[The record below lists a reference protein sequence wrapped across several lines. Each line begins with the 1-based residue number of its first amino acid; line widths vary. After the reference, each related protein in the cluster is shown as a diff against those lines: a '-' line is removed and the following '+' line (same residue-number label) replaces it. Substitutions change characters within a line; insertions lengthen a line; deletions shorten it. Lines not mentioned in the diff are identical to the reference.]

1 MDCLRLVS
9 HVWLGNDRLHY
20 LVEDVLRILVDVA
33 HRKHL
38 VVGRDSD
45 RIYESLFEVAVLA
58 RLLWLEVL
66 ELKLLFR
73 LA

>member
-20 LVEDVLRILVDVA
+20 LAEDVLRILVDVA
-33 HRKHL
+33 HRKNL
-38 VVGRDSD
+38 VVGRNAD